1 MAEDE
6 KKEEC
11 GFDSYIPV
19 WDGRSDSLRDFKR
32 SVTWWLSSIDLKK
45 ITDFN
50 LAARFAMRQK
60 GSAKLRALEFDPK
73 QLEYKPARKELN
85 IETGVEEDIPAQYDY
100 GIQRILSSWEE
111 MVGRTALDRKGELR
125 ERFYMTLKRGPSESI
140 PNFAMRFRT
149 LAGEMKSEGVNAD
162 PSEQAWF
169 FKQKLQLSEIQ
180 KQMLETTL
188 GSDTDYGIC
197 EREAVRLSKRVHMA
211 GGYQRPGGAGNFQK
225 RTTSL
230 TSSTLSRFRKSLPSS
245 SSSTASSSWRGKSRP
260 SLVYVTEA
268 EDTLVDEE
276 RDCWRCR

>member
-45 ITDFN
+45 TTDFN

-100 GIQRILSSWEE
+100 GIQRILASWEE

-260 SLVYVTEA
+260 SSVYVTEA

>member
-1 MAEDE
+1 MGLTATSPF
-6 KKEEC
+6 
-11 GFDSYIPV
+11 GM
-19 WDGRSDSLRDFKR
+19 GGRDFKR

-45 ITDFN
+45 TTDFN

-60 GSAKLRALEFDPK
+60 GSAKLQALEFDPK

-100 GIQRILSSWEE
+100 GIHRILSSWEE

-169 FKQKLQLSEIQ
+169 LKQKLQLSEIQ

-197 EREAVRLSKRVHMA
+197 EREAVWLSKRVHMA

-260 SLVYVTEA
+260 SAVYVTEA